1 MVENIM
7 VQMRPA
13 FEPPHP
19 GEILREDVLPAAGF
33 TPAEAARRLGVSRQA
48 LHAMLSGKT
57 ALSAEMAVRV
67 SRLFGST
74 AGHWLAIQAAHDLWF
89 IERDRAE
96 DFDKI
101 VKAV

>member
-1 MVENIM
+1 MKIPAANDA
-7 VQMRPA
+7 PA

-48 LHAMLSGKT
+48 LHAVLSGKT

-74 AGHWLAIQAAHDLWF
+74 PGHWLAIQAQFDLWHV
-89 IERDRAE
+89 ERERAAA
-96 DFDKI
+96 FARI
-101 VKAV
+101 VRAA

>member
-1 MVENIM
+1 MDKNAAHGA
-7 VQMRPA
+7 PA

-48 LHAMLSGKT
+48 LHAVLSGRT
-57 ALSAEMAVRV
+57 ALSAEMAIRV

-74 AGHWLAIQAAHDLWF
+74 AGHWLGIQAGYDVWHVEK
-89 IERDRAE
+89 ERAGE
-96 DFDKI
+96 FAGI
-101 VKAV
+101 VRVG

>member
-1 MVENIM
+1 MTEKNTVNI
-7 VQMRPA
+7 RPA

-19 GEILREDVLPAAGF
+19 GESLREDVLPAAGF
-33 TPAEAARRLGVSRQA
+33 TPAEAARWLGVSRQA
-48 LHAMLSGKT
+48 LHAVLSGKT

-89 IERDRAE
+89 IERDQAE
-96 DFDKI
+96 DLAKI
-101 VKAV
+101 VKEA